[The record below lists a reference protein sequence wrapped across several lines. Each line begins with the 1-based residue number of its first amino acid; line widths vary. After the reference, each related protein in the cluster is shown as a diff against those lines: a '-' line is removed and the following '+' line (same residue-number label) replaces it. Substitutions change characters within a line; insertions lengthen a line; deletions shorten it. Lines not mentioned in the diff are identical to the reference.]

1 MVNGKETQVE
11 GEVCRGVNVVT
22 RIECRKNSLDGIRS
36 LARNVQ
42 AQGS

>member
-1 MVNGKETQVE
+1 MVSGEETQVE

-22 RIECRKNSLDGIRS
+22 TIECRRNCLDGIRS

>member
-1 MVNGKETQVE
+1 MVSGEETQAE
-11 GEVCRGVNVVT
+11 EEVCRGVNVVT
-22 RIECRKNSLDGIRS
+22 RIECKRNSPDVIRS